1 MDNRSGLTGN
11 PVLRRR
17 VGRRRAKWL
26 RAGEEAL
33 ERPFQAFTWGSS
45 ATLYYYPSGDK
56 WDPAAMHKL
65 GGTAA
70 VLKLPAQNYAPC
82 VIYVLAS
89 FLLSFPF
96 ANTAKCNVADRAP

>member
-1 MDNRSGLTGN
+1 
-11 PVLRRR
+11 
-17 VGRRRAKWL
+17 
-26 RAGEEAL
+26 
-33 ERPFQAFTWGSS
+33 
-45 ATLYYYPSGDK
+45 
-56 WDPAAMHKL
+56 MHKL
-65 GGTAA
+65 GGGTAA